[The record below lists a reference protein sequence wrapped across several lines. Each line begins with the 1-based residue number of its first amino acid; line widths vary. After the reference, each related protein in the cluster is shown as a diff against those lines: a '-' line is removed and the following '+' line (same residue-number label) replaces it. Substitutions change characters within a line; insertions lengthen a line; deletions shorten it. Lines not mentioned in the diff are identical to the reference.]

1 MKRQP
6 SMSRDILLVT
16 GGAGF
21 IGSNIAR
28 AAAEDGYRV
37 VVADWL
43 EDGPKWR
50 NISDIPLHDVIR
62 PEVVNSFVEKE
73 GGRLAAVVHMGA
85 VSATTERDAD
95 KIVAR
100 NIRATLDLWD
110 LATRK
115 GLGFIYASSAATYGD
130 GAAGF
135 TDDESTAGLAL
146 LAPLNPY
153 GWSKL
158 FVDRRVM
165 ADVEAGGPR
174 PPQFAGLRFFN
185 VYGPGEDH
193 KGDMRSVVHKIY
205 PAAARGESVTLFKSH
220 NPEFTDGGQLR
231 DFIHVSDCV
240 EVVRWLLENPDV
252 SGIFNVGTGK
262 ARSFADLA
270 RAVFAALGAAP
281 QITYVDMPE
290 SLQKA
295 YQYFTEA
302 DVTKLRAA
310 GYKRPFLSLE
320 TGVESYVTDYLK
332 GRVESAG

>member
-1 MKRQP
+1 MTRRVA
-6 SMSRDILLVT
+6 MSRDILLVT

-28 AAAEDGYRV
+28 AACEDGYRV
-37 VVADWL
+37 VIADWL
-43 EDGPKWR
+43 EDGSKWR
-50 NISDIPLHDVIR
+50 NISDIPLHDVIL
-62 PEVVNSFVEKE
+62 PETTNSFVEKE

-85 VSATTERDAD
+85 ISSTTEKDVE

-100 NIRATLDLWD
+100 NIRSSLDLWG
-110 LATRK
+110 LCARK
-115 GLGFIYASSAATYGD
+115 GLGFIYASSGATYGD
-130 GAAGF
+130 GSMGF
-135 TDDESTAGLAL
+135 TDDESTQGLSL
-146 LAPLNPY
+146 LSPLNAY

-158 FVDRRVM
+158 FVDRRIM
-165 ADVEAGGPR
+165 ADVEAEGPR

-185 VYGPGEDH
+185 VYGPGEAH
-193 KGDMRSVVHKIY
+193 KGDMRSVVNKIY
-205 PAAARGESVTLFKSH
+205 PAALRGESVTLFKSH
-220 NPEFTDGGQLR
+220 HPDFADGGQLR

-270 RAVFAALGAAP
+270 RAVFAALGQDP
-281 QITYVDMPE
+281 LITYVDMPVG
-290 SLQKA
+290 LRKA

-320 TGVESYVTDYLK
+320 SGVDSYVNEYLK
-332 GRVESAG
+332 DHEEGIG

>member
-50 NISDIPLHDVIR
+50 NISDIALHDVIR
-62 PEVVNSFVEKE
+62 PEMVNSFVEKE

-95 KIVAR
+95 KIVTR
-100 NIRATLDLWD
+100 NIRASLDLWE
-110 LATRK
+110 LTARK

-130 GAAGF
+130 GTVGF
-135 TDDESTAGLAL
+135 TDDESTEGLAL

-158 FVDRRVM
+158 FVDRRIM
-165 ADVEAGGPR
+165 ADVEAGAAR

-270 RAVFAALGAAP
+270 RAVFSALGAEP

-320 TGVESYVTDYLK
+320 SGVESYVNEYLK
-332 GRVESAG
+332 DRIDSAA

>member
-1 MKRQP
+1 MTR
-6 SMSRDILLVT
+6 SVALSRDLLLVT

-62 PEVVNSFVEKE
+62 PETINGFVEKE

-85 VSATTERDAD
+85 ISATTERDAD

-110 LATRK
+110 LCARK
-115 GLGFIYASSAATYGD
+115 ALGLIFASSAATYGD
-130 GAAGF
+130 GTLGFRDSEAGADLAA
-135 TDDESTAGLAL
+135 

-158 FVDRRVM
+158 FVDRRIM
-165 ADVEAGGPR
+165 ADIAEGRPR

-185 VYGPGEDH
+185 VYGPGEAH

-205 PAAARGESVTLFKSH
+205 PNAEAGESVTLFKSH
-220 NPEFTDGGQLR
+220 DPRYTDGGQLR
-231 DFIHVSDCV
+231 DFVYVGDCV
-240 EVVRWLLENPDV
+240 EVVRWLLESPDV
-252 SGIFNVGTGK
+252 SGIFNVGTGE

-270 RAVFAALGAAP
+270 TAVFTALGKEP
-281 QITYVDMPE
+281 NITYVDMPE

-295 YQYFTEA
+295 YQYFTQA
-302 DVTKLRAA
+302 DVSKLRAA
-310 GYKRPFLSLE
+310 GFTRPFTSLE
-320 TGVESYVTDYLK
+320 DGVSAYVNRHLK
-332 GRVESAG
+332 PRNTAG

>member
-1 MKRQP
+1 M
-6 SMSRDILLVT
+6 LLVT

-50 NISDIPLHDVIR
+50 NIADIALNDVIR
-62 PEVVNSFVEKE
+62 PEAINGFVEKE
-73 GGRLAAVVHMGA
+73 AGRLAAVVHMGA

-95 KIVAR
+95 KIVTR
-100 NIRATLDLWD
+100 NIRASLDLWD
-110 LATRK
+110 LCARK

-135 TDDESTAGLAL
+135 TDDDSTQGLSL

-158 FVDRRVM
+158 FVDRRIM
-165 ADVEAGGPR
+165 ADVEADAPR

-185 VYGPGEDH
+185 VYGPGEAH

-205 PAAARGESVTLFKSH
+205 PAAARGENVTLFKSH
-220 NPEFTDGGQLR
+220 NPAFADGGQLR

-270 RAVFAALGAAP
+270 TAVFAALGEAP
-281 QITYVDMPE
+281 RITYVDMPA
-290 SLQKA
+290 SLQNA

-320 TGVESYVTDYLK
+320 SGVDSYVNEYLK
-332 GRVESAG
+332 GRGEGEG

>member
-1 MKRQP
+1 MKRQVA
-6 SMSRDILLVT
+6 MSRDILLVT

-50 NISDIPLHDVIR
+50 NISDIALHDVIR
-62 PEVVNSFVEKE
+62 PERVNDFVEKE

-100 NIRATLDLWD
+100 NIRASLDLWD
-110 LATRK
+110 LCGRK
-115 GLGFIYASSAATYGD
+115 SLGFIYASSAATYGD
-130 GAAGF
+130 GTAGF
-135 TDDESTAGLAL
+135 TDDESTQGLSL

-158 FVDRRVM
+158 FVDRRIM
-165 ADVEAGGPR
+165 ADVENDASR

-185 VYGPGEDH
+185 VYGPGEAH

-205 PAAARGESVTLFKSH
+205 PAAAQGESVTLFKSH
-220 NPEFTDGGQLR
+220 NPEFADGGQLR

-240 EVVRWLLENPDV
+240 DVVRWLLENPDV

-270 RAVFAALGAAP
+270 RAVFAALGQAP
-281 QITYVDMPE
+281 RITYVDMPE

-320 TGVESYVTDYLK
+320 SGVESYVNEYLK
-332 GRVESAG
+332 GRDEGIG

>member
-1 MKRQP
+1 MTRQLA
-6 SMSRDILLVT
+6 MSRDILLVT

-50 NISDIPLHDVIR
+50 NIADIALHDVIR
-62 PEVVNSFVEKE
+62 PEAINSFVEKE

-85 VSATTERDAD
+85 ISATTERDAD
-95 KIVAR
+95 LIVTR
-100 NIRATLDLWD
+100 NIRATLDLWE
-110 LATRK
+110 LCTRK
-115 GLGFIYASSAATYGD
+115 SLGFIYASSAATYGD
-130 GAAGF
+130 GSVGF
-135 TDDESTAGLAL
+135 TDDESTHGLSL

-158 FVDRRVM
+158 FVDRRIM
-165 ADVEAGGPR
+165 ADVEAGGAR

-185 VYGPGEDH
+185 VYGPGEAH

-205 PAAARGESVTLFKSH
+205 PAAARGETVTLFKSH
-220 NPEFTDGGQLR
+220 QQGFADGGQLR
-231 DFIHVSDCV
+231 DFIHVADCV

-270 RAVFAALGAAP
+270 NAVFAALGTAP
-281 QITYVDMPE
+281 RITYVDMPAQ
-290 SLQKA
+290 LQKA

-320 TGVESYVTDYLK
+320 GGIDSYVNDYLK
-332 GRVESAG
+332 IRNESGS

>member
-1 MKRQP
+1 M
-6 SMSRDILLVT
+6 LLVT

-28 AAAEDGYRV
+28 AAADDGYRV

-50 NISDIPLHDVIR
+50 NISDIALHDVIR
-62 PEVVNSFVEKE
+62 PETVNAFVERE

-95 KIVAR
+95 KIVTR
-100 NIRATLDLWD
+100 NIRASLDLWD
-110 LATRK
+110 LCTRK

-130 GAAGF
+130 GAMGF
-135 TDDESTAGLAL
+135 TDDESTQGLSL
-146 LAPLNPY
+146 LSPLNPY

-165 ADVEAGGPR
+165 ADVEADGPR

-185 VYGPGEDH
+185 VYGPGEAH

-205 PAAARGESVTLFKSH
+205 PAALRGESVTLFKSH
-220 NPEFTDGGQLR
+220 NPEFADGGQLR

-270 RAVFAALGAAP
+270 RAVFTALGQEP
-281 QITYVDMPE
+281 RVTYVDMPE
-290 SLQKA
+290 SLQRA

-320 TGVESYVTDYLK
+320 SGVDSYVNEYLR
-332 GRVESAG
+332 GRDEGVA